1 MGQRYSPKTQRVSNE
16 NRTNIMNDEERI
28 NELEGMLETANLKVK
43 AFKDLW
49 KDEMRLF
56 REYKEAERIRNV
68 DGRRK

>member
-1 MGQRYSPKTQRVSNE
+1 MT
-16 NRTNIMNDEERI
+16 DAERI